1 MHGFVMRTN
10 VRNIAGCANGPRKLG
25 FVVNAYAG
33 IGGALAQKG
42 SDDPRLALRARAE
55 GLALTAPARAAR
67 ALAAMGGGRLEILTG
82 PGAMGADL
90 LPEAQVLDLPNL
102 HHSAEDT
109 NALVRAMAGK
119 VDLILFCGGDGT
131 ARDVAGASQSN
142 MPILGIPA
150 GVKMHSGVFARSP
163 ERAGQIA
170 AQFMAD
176 PRSQTEMVEIL
187 DIDEAARRN
196 GRLSAQLFAVARCP
210 VARGVRQN
218 PKAGGGDL
226 LADMDASIATYV
238 RRMERE
244 CLYLLGPGTTMAAMK
259 DRLGGGTLLGVDLA
273 MNGVIVSRDL
283 DEAALLE
290 HLGRAYTARIALTVV
305 GGQGFILGRGNQ
317 QISPRVIE
325 LVGTGRIDV
334 FCASAKLAALS
345 PQELTIDTGDLAL
358 DARISGYWPIITG
371 PGRKQIMKVV
381 H

>member
-1 MHGFVMRTN
+1 MRTN
-10 VRNIAGCANGPRKLG
+10 VRNIANGANSSRKLG
-25 FVVNAYAG
+25 FVVNPYAG

-42 SDDPRLALRARAE
+42 SDDPQLAVRARTE

-67 ALAAMGGGRLEILTG
+67 ALVAMGGGGLRVFTG
-82 PGAMGADL
+82 PGGMGADL
-90 LPEAQVLDLPNL
+90 LPDAQVLDLPKL
-102 HHSAEDT
+102 RHTAEDT
-109 NALVRAMAGK
+109 IGLVRAMTGE

-131 ARDVAGASQSN
+131 ARDVGGANQSDA
-142 MPILGIPA
+142 PILGIPA

-163 ERAGQIA
+163 ERAGHIA
-170 AQFMAD
+170 AQFIAD
-176 PRSQTEMVEIL
+176 PRCQTELVEIL
-187 DIDEAARRN
+187 DIDEAARRD
-196 GRLSAQLFAVARCP
+196 GRLSAQIFAVARCP

-238 RRMERE
+238 RRMERD

-290 HLGRAYTARIALTVV
+290 HLGHADAARIALTVV

-317 QISPRVIE
+317 QLSARVID
-325 LVGTGRIDV
+325 LVGAGRIDV

-371 PGRKQIMKVV
+371 PGRKQVMKVV